1 MSDFMQDDP
10 GMASIRTLIGIA
22 QTGLAYAKDPYDIER
37 YHQLLETA
45 QTLLVEQ
52 PSPLTS
58 QLLKNLVADSGYATP
73 KMDIRAA
80 VFDSERILLVKEVED
95 GLWSLPGGW
104 ADINHSPAQVA
115 AKEVLEE
122 TGLRVSPRKLVAFT
136 DRRLHPHPPMLLH
149 VYKAFFLCELSGG
162 TLRPSLETPD
172 VGFFDEHN
180 LPELSTA
187 RVTHEQI
194 AMMYRHL
201 RDETLPTYFD

>member
-1 MSDFMQDDP
+1 MNDLLHDDAV
-10 GMASIRTLIGIA
+10 MASIRTLIGIA
-22 QTGLAYAKDPYDIER
+22 QTGLTYSKDPYDIER
-37 YHQLLETA
+37 YQQLLETTQQLLA
-45 QTLLVEQ
+45 QQ
-52 PSPLTS
+52 PSVLTT
-58 QLLKNLVADSGYATP
+58 QLLHNLVADTGYATP

-80 VFDSERILLVKEVED
+80 VFDGERILLVKEIED
-95 GLWSLPGGW
+95 GRWSLPGGW

-122 TGLRVSPRKLVAFT
+122 SGLRVRPRKLVAFT

-149 VYKAFFLCELSGG
+149 VYKAFFLCDLLDG
-162 TLRPSLETPD
+162 TLRPSLETPEAR
-172 VGFFDEHN
+172 FFDEHD

-201 RDETLPTYFD
+201 RNDALPTYFD